1 MQMRPYQQAAREA
14 VHREWD
20 EGRKRTLLV
29 LPTGCGKTIVF
40 AKITED
46 EVRSGNRVLILA
58 HRGELLQ
65 QAADKLERTSGLK
78 CAVEK
83 AEQTC
88 LGEWYRV
95 TVGSVQT
102 LMRQKR
108 LAQFPPN
115 YFQTIIIDEAH
126 HAISDSYQS
135 ILEHFPDANVLGV
148 TATPD
153 RVAYRAL
160 RQASKISMLITAI
173 GVSFFLENLFNV
185 LFGGSSR
192 FFSAPE
198 FFNNTRAFGDVIITN
213 VAWIV
218 PLITVL
224 LLLAILWLLY
234 RTRYGMAIRAVAF
247 DVNTVRLMG
256 IDANRIIS
264 LVFALG
270 SSLAALGGVFYS
282 ISYPTIDPL
291 MGVLIGLKAFAAAV
305 LGGIGSV
312 TGVVLGGFILG
323 FTEVVAVALF
333 PELGGYK
340 DAFAFMFLILVL
352 LFRPVGIMGDERL
365 ERSRF

>member
-1 MQMRPYQQAAREA
+1 MDGAIFLQQVVNGMSLGGMYALIAIGYTMVYGVLRLINFA
-14 VHREWD
+14 HADVMMV
-20 EGRKRTLLV
+20 GAFATLFLFSSIGLPFGV
-29 LPTGCGKTIVF
+29 AILPTLGLCG
-40 AKITED
+40 
-46 EVRSGNRVLILA
+46 
-58 HRGELLQ
+58 LL
-65 QAADKLERTSGLK
+65 G
-78 CAVEK
+78 
-83 AEQTC
+83 
-88 LGEWYRV
+88 
-95 TVGSVQT
+95 
-102 LMRQKR
+102 M
-108 LAQFPPN
+108 F
-115 YFQTIIIDEAH
+115 I
-126 HAISDSYQS
+126 
-135 ILEHFPDANVLGV
+135 
-148 TATPD
+148 D
-153 RVAYRAL
+153 RVAYRPL
-160 RQASKISMLITAI
+160 RR
-173 GVSFFLENLFNV
+173 GVENLDADHRHRGELFLENLFNV

-192 FFSAPE
+192 FFSAPDY
-198 FFNNTRAFGDVIITN
+198 FNSTLTFGQIIITN

-312 TGVVLGGFILG
+312 TGAVLGGFILG

-352 LFRPVGIMGDERL
+352 LFRPVGIMGDERT

>member
-1 MQMRPYQQAAREA
+1 MDGA
-14 VHREWD
+14 
-20 EGRKRTLLV
+20 
-29 LPTGCGKTIVF
+29 IF
-40 AKITED
+40 
-46 EVRSGNRVLILA
+46 
-58 HRGELLQ
+58 LQ
-65 QAADKLERTSGLK
+65 QVVNGMSLGGMYALIAIGYTMVYGVLRLINFAHADVMMVGAFSTLFLFSSVGLPFGV
-78 CAVEK
+78 AVFL
-83 AEQTC
+83 T
-88 LGEWYRV
+88 LGLC
-95 TVGSVQT
+95 G
-102 LMRQKR
+102 LFGM
-108 LAQFPPN
+108 L
-115 YFQTIIIDEAH
+115 I
-126 HAISDSYQS
+126 
-135 ILEHFPDANVLGV
+135 
-148 TATPD
+148 D
-153 RVAYRAL
+153 RVAYRPL

-192 FFSAPE
+192 FFSAPD
-198 FFNNTRAFGDVIITN
+198 FFNQTRAFGSVIITN

-282 ISYPTIDPL
+282 ISYPPIDPL

-312 TGVVLGGFILG
+312 TGAVLGGFILG
-323 FTEVVAVALF
+323 FTEVVAVAIF

-340 DAFAFMFLILVL
+340 DAFAFLFLILVL

>member
-1 MQMRPYQQAAREA
+1 MDGA
-14 VHREWD
+14 
-20 EGRKRTLLV
+20 
-29 LPTGCGKTIVF
+29 IF
-40 AKITED
+40 
-46 EVRSGNRVLILA
+46 
-58 HRGELLQ
+58 LQ
-65 QAADKLERTSGLK
+65 QVVNGMSLGGMYALIAIGYTMVYGVLRLINFAHADVMMVGAFSTLFLFSSVGLPFGV
-78 CAVEK
+78 AVFL
-83 AEQTC
+83 T
-88 LGEWYRV
+88 LGLC
-95 TVGSVQT
+95 G
-102 LMRQKR
+102 LFGM
-108 LAQFPPN
+108 L
-115 YFQTIIIDEAH
+115 I
-126 HAISDSYQS
+126 
-135 ILEHFPDANVLGV
+135 
-148 TATPD
+148 D
-153 RVAYRAL
+153 RVAYRPL

-192 FFSAPE
+192 FFSAPD
-198 FFNNTRAFGDVIITN
+198 FFNQTRAFGSVIITN

-224 LLLAILWLLY
+224 LLL
-234 RTRYGMAIRAVAF
+234 AIRAVAF

-312 TGVVLGGFILG
+312 TGAVLGGFILG
-323 FTEVVAVALF
+323 FTEVVAVAIF

-340 DAFAFMFLILVL
+340 DAFAFLFLILVL